1 MAKSS
6 LWPVSFQRDCL
17 LGRGPRIVCWIVS
30 LNMLGSVFN
39 QLSIPNQANRE
50 LARISP
56 FFAEAELA
64 RSATSG

>member
-1 MAKSS
+1 M
-6 LWPVSFQRDCL
+6 
-17 LGRGPRIVCWIVS
+17 CWIVS